1 MTFYQTALS
10 LGFQSTSDK
19 TCNWQEK
26 RIRRSYNFRKC
37 INNTIGQLAL
47 QGEVKGRD
55 KAGTG
60 QGQGRDKAGTRQGQ
74 GRDKAGTNSEYS
86 ELTEMK
92 RRDYRGEEKDFLTLY
107 NSCIL

>member
-55 KAGTG
+55 KAGT
-60 QGQGRDKAGTRQGQ
+60 RQGQ